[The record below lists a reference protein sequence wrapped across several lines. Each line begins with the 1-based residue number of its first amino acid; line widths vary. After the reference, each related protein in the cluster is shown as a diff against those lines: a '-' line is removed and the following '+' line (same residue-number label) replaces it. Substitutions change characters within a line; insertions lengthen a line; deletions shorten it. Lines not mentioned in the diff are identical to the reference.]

1 MSASPSAVWN
11 GQPGQD
17 GEALPAR
24 FYRVTDA
31 EPGALADQRIAVIGY
46 GRLGSSMALNL
57 RDAGA
62 DVVVGNIDDEYRQHA
77 RDDGFEVLD
86 IAGAAAC
93 ADVVY
98 MLIADETIPHCFA
111 KLVAPALASRNGSA
125 VCFASGYCLAYGLV
139 EVPEGIDVLLL
150 APRMLGQEVR
160 RSVAEGRGFFSYV
173 SVERDASGR
182 AMERL
187 LGLAAASGSLQ
198 RGAMELTA
206 AQEATLDLMIEQT
219 VGPYIGTAIQMAFA
233 LGLEAGLPAEALV
246 LEMYMSG
253 EMAQTFR
260 AFAED
265 GFYRSVNGHGIV
277 AEYGGF
283 LRTMGVDRE
292 KMRAHF
298 IEVIDDITS
307 GGFAKKLQAEA
318 ESGYPTLAAISEVT
332 GGGDPMTEAEDRIR
346 ASLAGIVGAA
356 SAEPSSDPPSRL
368 STEPTELAGPTE
380 RTE

>member
-1 MSASPSAVWN
+1 MSASASAASAGRPGEDPSAR
-11 GQPGQD
+11 
-17 GEALPAR
+17 PAR
-24 FYRVTDA
+24 FYRVADGD
-31 EPGALADQRIAVIGY
+31 PGALGGQRIAVIGY

-57 RDAGA
+57 RDAGL
-62 DVVVGNIDDEYRQHA
+62 DVLVGNIDDEYRQQA
-77 RDDGFEVLD
+77 ADDGFDVCD
-86 IAGAAAC
+86 IAGAAES
-93 ADVVY
+93 ADIVY
-98 MLIADETIPHCFA
+98 MLIADETIPRCFA
-111 KLVAPALASRNGSA
+111 ELVAPALAARHGRA

-139 EVPEGIDVLLL
+139 EVPEGTDVLLL

-160 RSVAEGRGFFSYV
+160 RSVAEGKGFFSYV
-173 SVERDASGR
+173 SVERDASGQ
-182 AMERL
+182 ALQRL
-187 LGLAAASGSLQ
+187 LGLAAACGSLQ
-198 RGAMELTA
+198 RGAMELSA

-233 LGLEAGLPAEALV
+233 IGLEAGLPAEALV

-265 GFYRSVNGHGIV
+265 GFYRSVDSHGMV

-298 IEVIDDITS
+298 VEVIDDITS

-318 ESGYPTLAAISEVT
+318 EAGYPTLAAISEVT
-332 GGGDPMTEAEDRIR
+332 GGRDPMTAAEDRIR
-346 ASLAGIVGAA
+346 AILSGPVGGAGGFAADGAQR
-356 SAEPSSDPPSRL
+356 STSEP
-368 STEPTELAGPTE
+368 STEPAG
-380 RTE
+380 